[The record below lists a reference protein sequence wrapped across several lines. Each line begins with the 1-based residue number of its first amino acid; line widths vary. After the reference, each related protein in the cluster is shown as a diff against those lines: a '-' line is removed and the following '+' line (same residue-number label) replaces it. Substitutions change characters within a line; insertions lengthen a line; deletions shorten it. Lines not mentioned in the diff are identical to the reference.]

1 MGMMFCSS
9 YYESVDY
16 IKLLHTNFV
25 TNMKGIKK
33 RLQKGEILIGTFL
46 SLGNAVAAEI
56 ISGAGFDWVI
66 IDLEHGLGTEGD
78 VANQL
83 MGLKGSCVSAI
94 VRVES
99 YQRQRIH
106 KVLDMGADGIMCP
119 RIDNA
124 EEAALVVKAMQ
135 YSPAGIRGVAKM
147 IRAANYGET
156 FDQYRTNAPDELLG
170 VIQIETIES
179 LNHLDEIA
187 GIEGVDV
194 LFIGPSD
201 LSMALGIFGQT
212 GHPDFIAAVSRI
224 TNAAVKAGK
233 HVGIL
238 LSDPA
243 DLARYYA
250 MGIQFFA
257 CGTDAG
263 FLSKGASQTAA
274 AMIKTKAQL

>member
-1 MGMMFCSS
+1 
-9 YYESVDY
+9 
-16 IKLLHTNFV
+16 
-25 TNMKGIKK
+25 MKGIKK

-46 SLGNAVAAEI
+46 SMGNAVAAEI
-56 ISGAGFDWVI
+56 ISNAGFDWVI

-78 VANQL
+78 VVNQL
-83 MGLKGSCVSAI
+83 MGLKGTGVSAI
-94 VRVES
+94 VRVEGH
-99 YQRQRIH
+99 QRQRIH
-106 KVLDMGADGIMCP
+106 KVLDLGADGIMCP

-124 EEAALVVKAMQ
+124 AEAGLAVKAMQ

-147 IRAANYGET
+147 IRAAEYGET
-156 FDQYRTNAPDELLG
+156 FDRYRKNAPEELLG

-187 GIEGVDV
+187 GTNGVDV

-212 GHPDFIAAVSRI
+212 DHPDFVAAVSRI
-224 TNAAVKAGK
+224 ISAAVKAGK

-238 LSDPA
+238 LANPA
-243 DLARYYA
+243 DLPKYYA

-257 CGTDAG
+257 CGTDAS
-263 FLSKGASQTAA
+263 FMSKGARLTAA
-274 AMIKTKAQL
+274 EMLKVKAQL